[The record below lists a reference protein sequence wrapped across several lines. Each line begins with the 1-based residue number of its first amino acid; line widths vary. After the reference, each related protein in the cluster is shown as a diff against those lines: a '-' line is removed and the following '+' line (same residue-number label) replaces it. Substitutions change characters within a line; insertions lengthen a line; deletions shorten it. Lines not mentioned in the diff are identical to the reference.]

1 VLISIGDEFALGQKM
16 NRMLPALLAVLMLVV
31 PAGAQTTWGKIA
43 LVGARVIDGTGNAPI
58 EDATVLISGGT
69 IQAVGESN
77 AIRIP
82 ASYQKIDVEGKTL
95 MPLLVDD
102 HAHLGQTINGL
113 DPVMDAYNEENIRA
127 QLEHLLA
134 YGVGTIAVM
143 GTDRE
148 LIYTLRQDQQAG
160 KLPGAHFYTAGR
172 GFGVK
177 GGAPGGAGAAWD
189 VNRPDTPEEARAEV
203 REVAAHHPS
212 FVKIWVDDNYGRA
225 PKMKPEIYRAII
237 DEAHRHQLRALAH
250 VYYLDDAKSLLAAG
264 IDGLMHSIRDQP
276 VDPEGI
282 AALKARNV
290 LYVPTLVRDESTF
303 IYADGPPWLGDPF
316 FRAGVLGTVF
326 DKLQSTAFQRHAA
339 SDPDLGKNSD
349 SLRMAEVNLKTLFD
363 AGVRV
368 GFGTD
373 AGMPGRFLGYFE
385 HRELQLMVQ
394 SGLTPMEA
402 IVCATR
408 TAAGF
413 LARDFGTLQPGQRAD
428 IMVLDANPL
437 DDIRNTEK
445 VVGVWQEGRPVKP
458 ISPQ

>member
-1 VLISIGDEFALGQKM
+1 M
-16 NRMLPALLAVLMLVV
+16 NRLQQALLGLLILAI
-31 PAGAQTTWGKIA
+31 PAGAQSSSGRVA
-43 LVGARVIDGTGNAPI
+43 LVGARVIDGNGNAPI
-58 EDATVLISGGT
+58 ENATVLISGGM
-69 IQAVGESN
+69 IQAVGAKN

-82 ASYQKIDVEGKTL
+82 AGVQQIDVSGKTL

-102 HAHLGQTINGL
+102 HTHVGQTINGL
-113 DPVMDAYNEENIRA
+113 DPAPNAYTEENIRA

-143 GTDRE
+143 GTDRD
-148 LIYTLRQDQQAG
+148 LIYKLRAEQEAG

-203 REVAAHHPS
+203 RELAAHHPS
-212 FVKIWVDDNYGRA
+212 FVKIWVDDSYGRV
-225 PKMKPEIYRAII
+225 PKMKPEIYQAII

-276 VDPEGI
+276 VDADLI
-282 AALKARNV
+282 TAMKARNV

-303 IYADGPPWLGDPF
+303 IYAEGPPWLSDPF
-316 FRAGVLGTVF
+316 FRAGLLPAVL
-326 DKLQSTAFQRHAA
+326 DKLASPAFQHHAA
-339 SDPDLGKNSD
+339 SNPDLGKNSD

-394 SGLTPMEA
+394 SGLTPMQA
-402 IVCATR
+402 IICATH
-408 TAAGF
+408 TGAGF
-413 LARDFGTLQPGQRAD
+413 LGRDFGTLQPGQRAD
-428 IMVLDANPL
+428 FMVLDANPL
-437 DDIRNTEK
+437 DDIHNTEK
-445 VVGVWQEGRPVKP
+445 ISAIWQGGKP
-458 ISPQ
+458 IKPIAPL

>member
-1 VLISIGDEFALGQKM
+1 M
-16 NRMLPALLAVLMLVV
+16 
-31 PAGAQTTWGKIA
+31 
-43 LVGARVIDGTGNAPI
+43 GARVIDGNGNAPI
-58 EDATVLISGGT
+58 ENATVLISGGM
-69 IQAVGESN
+69 IQAIGARN

-82 ASYQKIDVEGKTL
+82 AGVQKIDVSGRTL

-102 HAHLGQTINGL
+102 HTHVGQTINGL
-113 DPVMDAYNEENIRA
+113 DPAPNAYTEENIRA
-127 QLEHLLA
+127 QLDHLLA

-143 GTDRE
+143 GTDRD
-148 LIYTLRQDQQAG
+148 LIYKLRAEQEAG

-212 FVKIWVDDNYGRA
+212 FIKIWVDDSYGRV
-225 PKMKPEIYRAII
+225 PKMKPEIYQAII

-276 VDPEGI
+276 VDADLI
-282 AALKARNV
+282 TAMKARNV

-303 IYADGPPWLGDPF
+303 IYAEGPPWLSDPF
-316 FRAGVLGTVF
+316 FCAGLLPAVLDT
-326 DKLQSTAFQRHAA
+326 LESPAFQQHAA
-339 SDPDLGKNSD
+339 SDPDLAKNSA
-349 SLRMAEVNLKTLFD
+349 SLQMAQINLKTLFD

-394 SGLTPMEA
+394 SGLTPMQA
-402 IVCATR
+402 IICATH

-413 LARDFGTLQPGQRAD
+413 LGRDFGTLQPGQGAD
-428 IMVLDANPL
+428 FMVLDANPL

-445 VVGVWQEGRPVKP
+445 ISAIWQGGKP
-458 ISPQ
+458 INPIAPM

>member
-1 VLISIGDEFALGQKM
+1 
-16 NRMLPALLAVLMLVV
+16 MLAFTAN
-31 PAGAQTTWGKIA
+31 AQTGSGRVA
-43 LVGARVIDGTGNAPI
+43 LVGGRVIDGTGNAPM

-69 IQAVGESN
+69 IQAIGAKN

-82 ASYQKIDVEGKTL
+82 AGVHKIDVTDRTL

-113 DPVMDAYNEENIRA
+113 DPSPDAYTEENIRA

-143 GTDRE
+143 GTDRD
-148 LIYTLRQDQQAG
+148 LIYELRSEQEAG

-189 VNRPDTPEEARAEV
+189 VNRPDTAEEARAEV

-212 FVKIWVDDNYGRA
+212 FVKIWVDDSYGRA
-225 PKMKPEIYRAII
+225 PKMKPEIYRAIV

-276 VDPEGI
+276 VDPEVI
-282 AALKARNV
+282 AALKAHNV

-303 IYADGPPWLGDPF
+303 IYADGPPWLDDPF
-316 FRAGVLGTVF
+316 FRAGVLPAVL
-326 DKLQSTAFQRHAA
+326 DKLQSAAFRQHAA
-339 SDPDLGKNSD
+339 SDPDVGKNSD
-349 SLRMAEVNLKTLFD
+349 SQRMAEVNLKTLFD

-394 SGLTPMEA
+394 SGLTPMQA

-413 LARDFGTLQPGQRAD
+413 LARDIGTLQPGQRAN

-445 VVGVWQEGRPVKP
+445 ISAIWRGGNPVKP
-458 ISPQ
+458 ISPE